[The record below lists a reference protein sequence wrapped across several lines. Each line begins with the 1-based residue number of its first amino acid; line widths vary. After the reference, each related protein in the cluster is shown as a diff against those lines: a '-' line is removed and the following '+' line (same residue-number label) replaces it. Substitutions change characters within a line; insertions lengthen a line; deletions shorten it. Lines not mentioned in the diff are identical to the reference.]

1 MSNLNSSIQNRS
13 TNDYEKRSYSDV
25 GVVKHRIL
33 TITMIVAIVVVLG
46 GLAYILTKPKSAE
59 TFTEFYLLNEA
70 GKASGYPQSVTLGD
84 SFNIIVGVVSHERES
99 AIYRVQ
105 IVTDGVNDVWVDF
118 GVLAQGEKLEKEVSI
133 RPQVAGSKK
142 KVEFYLYQSDKGQD
156 KLFYA
161 EPLLIY
167 IEVVPPRN

>member
-1 MSNLNSSIQNRS
+1 
-13 TNDYEKRSYSDV
+13 
-25 GVVKHRIL
+25 
-33 TITMIVAIVVVLG
+33 
-46 GLAYILTKPKSAE
+46 
-59 TFTEFYLLNEA
+59 
-70 GKASGYPQSVTLGD
+70 
-84 SFNIIVGVVSHERES
+84 
-99 AIYRVQ
+99 
-105 IVTDGVNDVWVDF
+105 VWVDF